1 MSRTN
6 TLLRSNVARLC
17 LTILCG
23 IGLTIRGGFL
33 DRQFNR
39 LDPDYDYC
47 GAELQDLVDQIEIE
61 AEQPFYF
68 TATQAIHSPEL
79 GRINLA
85 PLLDIAE
92 AAQNGNIE
100 LPEQNPNS
108 EVDPSAM
115 QVATAVLERDE
126 IACQQLGR

>member
-1 MSRTN
+1 M
-6 TLLRSNVARLC
+6 
-17 LTILCG
+17 
-23 IGLTIRGGFL
+23 